1 MGFLIARLGH
11 EVAVVRRDEDPSAV
25 AASFSAAVVVLDG
38 SDSLAETTDA
48 AAAIERLVPS
58 AKVIV
63 VTDAATAGDHHFR
76 VMPKWGLF
84 DQLGLEIEVAAASAT
99 DSIPAHPR

>member
-11 EVAVVRRDEDPSAV
+11 EVAVVRRDEYPSAV
-25 AASFSAAVVVLDG
+25 AASFSASVVVLDG

-63 VTDAATAGDHHFR
+63 VTDAATAGDHQFR

-84 DQLGLEIEVAAASAT
+84 DQLGLEIEVAAASAA